1 VGAMTNDTTG
11 PLKVPKTKLG
21 RKGTFAWALWDWAE
35 QPYPTIMQTFIF
47 PVYLSQ
53 LVAADEVQA
62 VSLLGIATGIAG
74 FVLAVIAPVLGRRSD
89 EGGRRKFWL
98 MANTYLLV
106 VIMIAAFFVEQRA
119 DFLIFGLVLYGLG
132 SVVQETAFI
141 NYYAM
146 LKSVSSP
153 STIGRISGYAW
164 GLGYVGGIILLAIAL
179 FGFVLPATVFGVPA
193 TEGLQYRIVFLFS
206 ALWTLV
212 FSIPLLIRVP
222 EVKKKENARKES
234 IFASYAAVWGQLKSL
249 RRQAPETLKFLVS
262 SAVYRDGLA
271 GVFTFGA
278 VIGTSAFGFDL
289 QTTIMFGIAANIL
302 AGVGAMVGGRIDD
315 IVGSR
320 TVIAGSLMGL
330 IIAGLGVF
338 LFANAGQITYWIG
351 GLALCLFVGP
361 AQASSRTFV
370 SRFSPE
376 GREGEVFGLYQTTG
390 RAISFLS
397 GFVFYG
403 SITVSTLLT
412 GVENTIYG
420 ILGLM
425 VILIVGLLLLLRV
438 NPNPQVKYAS

>member
-1 VGAMTNDTTG
+1 MTNPATTG

-249 RRQAPETLKFLVS
+249 RSQAPETLKFLVS

>member
-1 VGAMTNDTTG
+1 MTNHDTTG

-47 PVYLSQ
+47 PVYLASA
-53 LVAADEVQA
+53 VAEAGTNADA
-62 VSLLGIATGIAG
+62 LLGITTGVAG
-74 FVLAVIAPVLGRRSD
+74 FLLAIIAPVLGRRSD

-98 MANTYLLV
+98 MVNTYVLV
-106 VIMIAAFFVEQRA
+106 LIMVASFFVEPKA
-119 DFLIFGLVLYGLG
+119 EFLIFGLVLYGLG

-164 GLGYVGGIILLAIAL
+164 GLGYAGGILLLAVAL
-179 FGFVLPATVFGVPA
+179 FGFVLPGTVFGVPA
-193 TEGLQYRIVFLFS
+193 TDGLEVRTVFLFC
-206 ALWTLV
+206 AIWTLV

-222 EVKKKENARKES
+222 EIEKPKNARKES
-234 IFASYAAVWGQLKSL
+234 ILQSYGALWGQLKSL
-249 RRQAPETLKFLVS
+249 YKQAPETLKFLIS
-262 SAVYRDGLA
+262 SAVYRDGLS
-271 GVFTFGA
+271 GVFSFGA
-278 VIGTSAFGFDL
+278 VLGSLAFGFS
-289 QTTIMFGIAANIL
+289 QTEIIIFGMAANVVSGI
-302 AGVGAMVGGRIDD
+302 GAVIGGRIDD

-320 TVIAGSLMGL
+320 NVIAASLIGL
-330 IIAGLGVF
+330 IIAGFSVF
-338 LFANAGQITYWIG
+338 LFADAGQITYWIG

-370 SRFSPE
+370 SRFAPE

-397 GFVFYG
+397 GFFWATA
-403 SITVSTLLT
+403 ITIGAVLT
-412 GVENTIYG
+412 GKENTTIYG
-420 ILGLM
+420 VLGLM
-425 VILIVGLLLLLRV
+425 VILIVGLILLLRV
-438 NPNPQVKYAS
+438 NPNPQVKYSS